1 MIFKKE
7 HAPSDEQLSILRKG
21 EEWNEEA
28 SKRLKEERERKAKE
42 EKEYTNSRK
51 QKENFVPNICDV
63 ICLGGFLHVAK
74 LIEVPQIVSNLFVR
88 NLKTSDVKKHSNE
101 ITITLALQHLLC
113 KLNRNINALMT
124 LTEIKHDYKEVKGKK
139 FNTGKK
145 SRNDLDTSAR
155 TWYYTITRSFCKMGQ
170 VHDEQDKRQKE
181 AEATKLFSL
190 NSGKLG
196 ESLILITLEKRIK
209 LIH

>member
-124 LTEIKHDYKEVKGKK
+124 LTEIKHDFKQVK
-139 FNTGKK
+139 
-145 SRNDLDTSAR
+145 S
-155 TWYYTITRSFCKMGQ
+155 M
-170 VHDEQDKRQKE
+170 
-181 AEATKLFSL
+181 
-190 NSGKLG
+190 
-196 ESLILITLEKRIK
+196 IK
-209 LIH
+209 IVQ

>member
-1 MIFKKE
+1 MIFKRE
-7 HAPSDEQLSILRKG
+7 HAPSDDQLSILRKG

-63 ICLGGFLHVAK
+63 ISLGGFLHVAK

-88 NLKTSDVKKHSNE
+88 NLKTSDVKKHSNK
-101 ITITLALQHLLC
+101 ITITLALQHLL
-113 KLNRNINALMT
+113 
-124 LTEIKHDYKEVKGKK
+124 
-139 FNTGKK
+139 F
-145 SRNDLDTSAR
+145 
-155 TWYYTITRSFCKMGQ
+155 TRSFCKMGQ

-181 AEATKLFSL
+181 AEATKLLSL

-196 ESLILITLEKRIK
+196 ESLILITLEKRMK
-209 LIH
+209 KYRLFG